1 MISNGAEEFSNL
13 QTQRW
18 STKRIKT
25 WWICVVWRCLPLP
38 SDEVSHSSNGEI
50 DDIVHATSVDGI
62 NHRTPLVTL
71 APMRVEGG
79 EVEGGVT
86 WKRDT

>member
-1 MISNGAEEFSNL
+1 M
-13 QTQRW
+13 
-18 STKRIKT
+18 
-25 WWICVVWRCLPLP
+25 WRCLPLP
-38 SDEVSHSSNGEI
+38 SDEVSHGSNCEI

-86 WKRDT
+86 